1 MPSQVA
7 EMVEIDAIAKA
18 RIVELED
25 LLEDRMVLIDLLE
38 TEVEQLRAEL
48 KVAKGQYSLLLAD
61 YKTADVA

>member
-1 MPSQVA
+1 
-7 EMVEIDAIAKA
+7 MVEIDAIAKA

-48 KVAKGQYSLLLAD
+48 KVVKGQFQLLLAD